1 MDETTT
7 MELPE
12 QMDQQQEPGELKRR
26 EQYRGTVIKI
36 TLAGAIVDIGA
47 ETPGIVHISRLQ
59 KEPVNRVEDVVEVG
73 QEVDV
78 WIRRVDA
85 KTGRIDLTMVEPLEL
100 EWRDIKT
107 GMQIKGKITR
117 LESFG
122 AFVEIGA
129 ERPGLVH
136 ISEMSNE
143 YVRSPQ
149 EVVKEGDEV
158 DVRVIG
164 VNRRKK
170 RIRLSMKTSDEAA
183 GGRQAGRDRDA
194 EPEEPADE
202 PTPTAMEIAYRE
214 AMERAKEGKSAAA
227 VSARADTAKPKQED
241 LDELLART
249 LKNKRE

>member
-1 MDETTT
+1 MEAPDHMEETQA
-7 MELPE
+7 P
-12 QMDQQQEPGELKRR
+12 QELKRK
-26 EQYRGTVIKI
+26 EQHKGTVMKI

-59 KEPVNRVEDVVEVG
+59 KEPVNRVEDVVKVG

-78 WIRRVDA
+78 WVRRVDS
-85 KTGRIDLTMVEPLEL
+85 KTGRIDLTMIEPLEL
-100 EWRDIKT
+100 EWRDIKQ

-143 YVRSPQ
+143 YVRNPQ

-158 DVRVIG
+158 DVHVIG

-170 RIRLSMKTSDEAA
+170 RIRLSMKSPEA
-183 GGRQAGRDRDA
+183 GTTGRPAERERDSL
-194 EPEEPADE
+194 PEETMDE

-214 AMERAKEGKSAAA
+214 AMERSKETKSPAAA
-227 VSARADTAKPKQED
+227 GTQTGAAKPKRGE
-241 LDELLART
+241 LDELLSRT
-249 LKNKRE
+249 LENKRE